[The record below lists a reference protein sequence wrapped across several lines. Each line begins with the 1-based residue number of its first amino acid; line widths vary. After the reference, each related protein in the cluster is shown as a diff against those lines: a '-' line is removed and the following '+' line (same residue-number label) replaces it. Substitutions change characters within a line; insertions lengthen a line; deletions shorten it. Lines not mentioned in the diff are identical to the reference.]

1 MKTAV
6 IACKI
11 MQDELGYAMEKT
23 GCDYPV
29 VWLEQELHN
38 VPAQLHVA
46 VQEALDGLVGK
57 AERVLLAMGFC
68 SNALQ
73 GVRVPVAELIC
84 PRVDDCISIL
94 LGSVPR
100 RLEISGEYAAM
111 YFTEGWLRGE
121 RNIWVEHLHMLEEY
135 GEELTAELE
144 KDMFGHYRT
153 LALLDCGVYPV
164 EPLVEKTREIAD
176 GLHLEQRVIP
186 ASVAYLEQLLTGP
199 WPAERFLT
207 LRRGDTVTAEDLAL
221 DL

>member
-11 MQDELGYAMEKT
+11 MQDELGYALEKT

-38 VPAQLHVA
+38 VPTQLHTA
-46 VQEALDGLVGK
+46 VQQALDGLVGE
-57 AERVLLAMGFC
+57 ADRVLLAMGFC
-68 SNALQ
+68 SNAIQ
-73 GVRVPVAELIC
+73 GLHVPVAELIC

-94 LGSVPR
+94 LGSVSR
-100 RLEISGEYAAM
+100 RMEIAREYAAM

-153 LALLDCGVYPV
+153 LALLDSGVYPV
-164 EPLVEKTREIAD
+164 EPLVEKTRERAE

-186 ASVAYLEQLLTGP
+186 ASVGYLEQLLTGP
-199 WPAERFLT
+199 WPSERFLT
-207 LRRGDTVTAEDLAL
+207 LRRGSTITAEDLAL
-221 DL
+221 EL